1 MKGAHPYFMP
11 LGQPSY
17 WFVTFLDPLPTH
29 LDGGMIKFFL
39 FFSIIGIILGLLF
52 YGFLFFLQFFWGF
65 FLCQYISLFL
75 FAEYYS

>member
-29 LDGGMIKFFL
+29 LDGGGMIKFFL

-52 YGFLFFLQFFWGF
+52 YDFFFFTVFLGVLSLSVYQFVF
-65 FLCQYISLFL
+65 IR
-75 FAEYYS
+75 